1 MAATTGVGE
10 AAGGGE
16 PGQRKPPPPPQ
27 PHPPPPPPQPMQEEA
42 ASLMDDGF
50 LSLDS
55 PTYVLYRDR
64 AEWPDIDPVP
74 QNDGPNPVVQIIYSE
89 KFQDVYDYFWAVLQR
104 DERSEQAFKLIRD
117 AIELNAASYIVWHF
131 WSVLSKSL
139 QKDLHEEMNY
149 SSWQ

>member
-1 MAATTGVGE
+1 
-10 AAGGGE
+10 
-16 PGQRKPPPPPQ
+16 
-27 PHPPPPPPQPMQEEA
+27 
-42 ASLMDDGF
+42 MDDGF

-64 AEWPDIDPVP
+64 AEWPDIDPVS

-89 KFQDVYDYFWAVLQR
+89 KFQDVCDYFWAVLQR

-131 WSVLSKSL
+131 RSVFSKSL
-139 QKDLHEEMNY
+139 QKDLH
-149 SSWQ
+149 